1 MTLNA
6 AQAFMADSNLVH
18 ATTAGGSWS
27 KVPNAIPFLQSIA
40 PDPSDPMTLFAT
52 SFAGIYRS
60 KNGGS
65 EWRLVKPVKFSQ
77 PLLGSTSPT
86 IELVF
91 DPSKSSNVYAHIS
104 QSATSLGIAV
114 SSDGGESWQD
124 LPSPI
129 TTAWLNLS
137 RWFSVGP
144 DGRLYLGAFQ
154 SDDRGQHWTNITA
167 PSKNAY
173 TVIPDPWRAGR
184 IYALSISGELWV
196 SNDNG
201 ISWPINSSVKLNGL
215 AFDPDLTGVVYG
227 LGLGT
232 LQVARDPNLTW
243 QALNRPGQ
251 SLASLGQQLAVVSR
265 NCPGGGGFYGLGGFS
280 PDFGQTWQSAGA
292 AGAFATGPGCNIYSV
307 GQVTSDVFVAKLT
320 ADGTPLWA
328 TFLGGSAS
336 EGPIGTALGGDGSFF
351 VLGLTKSLDF
361 PVTVGP
367 AGLPRFLVRFDA
379 SGNILYSTCFDGDV
393 TGLAVNEAGEAYVTG
408 RGTGDDGFL
417 IKFSSEGA
425 VLGTVVLPGFSVVRV
440 GGFGDV
446 VPPRSKVMAAVET
459 TGTVLVG
466 GSGGMLG
473 LLTPD
478 ASSVVVLEKRQ
489 PGEISAL
496 AAGPGGDIYVGGRYE
511 GPGTVS
517 KKCFDSYRYFTPA
530 YDWQVATYKYLGDPY
545 VARLSKDRLETIYW
559 RHLGAECAAIVE
571 SLAVGTQGEALA

>member
-1 MTLNA
+1 MIPSVILILILSLSLAASGQPDRPTALARLSGSGADSTQFLATDKAGNIFAAGTTLSPDFPVTLNA

-86 IELVF
+86 IEMGF

-154 SDDRGQHWTNITA
+154 SDDHGQHWTNITA

-184 IYALSISGELWV
+184 IYALSISGDLWV

-215 AFDPDLTGVVYG
+215 AFDPDLAGVVYG

-232 LQVARDPNLTW
+232 LQIARDPNLT
-243 QALNRPGQ
+243 
-251 SLASLGQQLAVVSR
+251 
-265 NCPGGGGFYGLGGFS
+265 
-280 PDFGQTWQSAGA
+280 
-292 AGAFATGPGCNIYSV
+292 
-307 GQVTSDVFVAKLT
+307 
-320 ADGTPLWA
+320 
-328 TFLGGSAS
+328 
-336 EGPIGTALGGDGSFF
+336 
-351 VLGLTKSLDF
+351 
-361 PVTVGP
+361 
-367 AGLPRFLVRFDA
+367 
-379 SGNILYSTCFDGDV
+379 
-393 TGLAVNEAGEAYVTG
+393 
-408 RGTGDDGFL
+408 
-417 IKFSSEGA
+417 
-425 VLGTVVLPGFSVVRV
+425 
-440 GGFGDV
+440 
-446 VPPRSKVMAAVET
+446 
-459 TGTVLVG
+459 
-466 GSGGMLG
+466 
-473 LLTPD
+473 
-478 ASSVVVLEKRQ
+478 
-489 PGEISAL
+489 
-496 AAGPGGDIYVGGRYE
+496 
-511 GPGTVS
+511 
-517 KKCFDSYRYFTPA
+517 
-530 YDWQVATYKYLGDPY
+530 
-545 VARLSKDRLETIYW
+545 
-559 RHLGAECAAIVE
+559 
-571 SLAVGTQGEALA
+571 